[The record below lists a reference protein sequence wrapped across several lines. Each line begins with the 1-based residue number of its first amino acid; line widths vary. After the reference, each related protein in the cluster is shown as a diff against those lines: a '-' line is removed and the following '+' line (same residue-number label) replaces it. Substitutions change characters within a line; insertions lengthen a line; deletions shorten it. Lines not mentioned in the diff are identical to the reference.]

1 MSNCYNCGVD
11 FDDDEQPIEVA
22 FYDTSTD
29 PTLAR
34 ALYWVKVQYHLGMTY
49 ECVIAQVALIT
60 RATWGQEPTVT
71 SIQVIADD
79 EQGEAMIDDL
89 VDNEGA
95 EDFVVFLY
103 CIFAE
108 PVRGI

>member
-1 MSNCYNCGVD
+1 M
-11 FDDDEQPIEVA
+11 
-22 FYDTSTD
+22 
-29 PTLAR
+29 
-34 ALYWVKVQYHLGMTY
+34 
-49 ECVIAQVALIT
+49 
-60 RATWGQEPTVT
+60 T